1 VSTAERVLLAAAW
14 YERRGDLAAGH
25 ELLAA
30 LTPAERAEA
39 GETLQLPGVR
49 ETLVTLTDDELR
61 ARMLGLAG
69 KSKEIPVKQHEPTT
83 ILSGAPGVPTV
94 VVRDHDGWQAQVAAE
109 NRARVDEQIKA
120 TVADIK
126 RGEQER
132 RYARPLSAG
141 ELADGLRANAA
152 LHRDRAE
159 TPGRIAAQ
167 LDATEAL
174 VTAMMA
180 DVPPPPDAAGA
191 AWQQANEYSYG
202 LAETMARLRGMTP

>member
-1 VSTAERVLLAAAW
+1 VSTTERILYGLAWHLRHGDPAA
-14 YERRGDLAAGH
+14 RDDLAGMLS
-25 ELLAA
+25 ED
-30 LTPAERAEA
+30 ERAEA
-39 GETLQLPGVR
+39 RAVLALPGVAETLQG
-49 ETLVTLTDDELR
+49 LTDDELR
-61 ARMLGLAG
+61 ARMLSLAG

-120 TVADIK
+120 TVADIE

-141 ELADGLRANAA
+141 ELEDGMRANAA

-202 LAETMARLRGMTP
+202 LAATMARLRGMTP